1 MSTNELFLNRLP
13 IVTGIGTPR
22 IGGEGAPGL
31 GKAKNAAAQAPSASF
46 QEVLNQTVQN
56 REAQRQVVFS
66 KHAAQRAVQRGVDLS
81 ENSLSRLEEGVRM
94 AEAKGLNDT
103 LILVDGT
110 AFLVSIKNNKVITTV
125 NHDELKGNVFTNID
139 GTVIV

>member
-22 IGGEGAPGL
+22 IGGEGAPGT
-31 GKAKNAAAQAPSASF
+31 GKAKNAAPSSASF
-46 QEVLNQTVQN
+46 QEVLNLTVQN